1 VIIQCTSCQ
10 ARYHY
15 DESRFGGSSVKKI
28 KCTKCA
34 TVFEIL
40 NPAAPQA
47 PVAAPAPH
55 AAPPRSAADPSPN
68 EFSLDETALTEA
80 RSKRKSPPVGTSGT
94 AGVPGAPARVA
105 MPAASLAAE
114 GTGPIGMPDAAGTT
128 DRVPVPGSLRNPAR
142 SLRLPADQR
151 LSLACISGPD
161 SGRIFEIDRP
171 RVVIGRANADIVVAD
186 IQCSRQHA
194 AIEVMD
200 EHVFLVDLNST
211 NGTYVNDQRVTR
223 SELDNRAEF
232 EIGTTTLMLIRSY
245 ARESSSGNIT

>member
-1 VIIQCTSCQ
+1 MIIQCTSCQ

-28 KCTKCA
+28 KCTKCT
-34 TVFEIL
+34 TVFEIR
-40 NPAAPQA
+40 NPAVS
-47 PVAAPAPH
+47 PVPAASPA
-55 AAPPRSAADPSPN
+55 RSAAGPSPD
-68 EFSLDETALTEA
+68 EFSLDETAFSKA
-80 RSKRKSPPVGTSGT
+80 RKHNNPL

-105 MPAASLAAE
+105 VPVTSLAPE
-114 GTGPIGMPDAAGTT
+114 GTGPIGMPEAAGTT
-128 DRVPVPGSLRNPAR
+128 DRMPITGALRNPAR
-142 SLRLPADQR
+142 QLRLPADQR

-161 SGRIFEIDRP
+161 SGRIFEIDKP

-200 EHVFLVDLNST
+200 EHTFVVDLNST
-211 NGTYVNDQRVTR
+211 NGTYVNDQRV
-223 SELDNRAEF
+223 NRAELENRTEF

-245 ARESSSGNIT
+245 ARESPSGNV

>member
-1 VIIQCTSCQ
+1 MIIQCTSCQ

-15 DESRFGGSSVKKI
+15 DESRFGGASVKKI

-34 TVFEIL
+34 EIFDIL
-40 NPAAPQA
+40 NPAAPH
-47 PVAAPAPH
+47 APAVPAGPRVH
-55 AAPPRSAADPSPN
+55 APLPGRSAVDPTPN

-80 RSKRKSPPVGTSGT
+80 RSKRKGPQ
-94 AGVPGAPARVA
+94 AGVPGAPARVSIA
-105 MPAASLAAE
+105 ETSLAAE

-142 SLRLPADQR
+142 ALKLPADQR

-223 SELDNRAEF
+223 SELDNRMEF
-232 EIGTTTLMLIRSY
+232 EIGSTTLMLIRSY
-245 ARESSSGNIT
+245 ARESSSGNIS

>member
-15 DESRFGGSSVKKI
+15 DESRFGGASVKKI
-28 KCTKCA
+28 KCTKCT
-34 TVFEIL
+34 TVFEIR
-40 NPAAPQA
+40 NPAVSLAP
-47 PVAAPAPH
+47 PPSL
-55 AAPPRSAADPSPN
+55 PRSAAGPSPD

-80 RSKRKSPPVGTSGT
+80 RKRKNLAASI
-94 AGVPGAPARVA
+94 PGAPARAVVGTSVS
-105 MPAASLAAE
+105 PE

-128 DRVPVPGSLRNPAR
+128 DRVPLPGALRNPAR
-142 SLRLPADQR
+142 PLRLPSDQR

-161 SGRIFEIDRP
+161 SGRIFEIDKP

-200 EHVFLVDLNST
+200 EHTFVVDLNST
-211 NGTYVNDQRVTR
+211 NGTYVNDQRVNR
-223 SELDNRAEF
+223 AELDNRTEF
-232 EIGTTTLMLIRSY
+232 EIGTTTLMLIRSF
-245 ARESSSGNIT
+245 ARESQSGGVS

>member
-1 VIIQCTSCQ
+1 MIIQCTSCQ

-15 DESRFGGSSVKKI
+15 DESRFGGASVKKI

-34 TVFEIL
+34 TVFEIR
-40 NPAAPQA
+40 NPAVS
-47 PVAAPAPH
+47 PVPSSSH
-55 AAPPRSAADPSPN
+55 VRSGAGPSPD

-80 RSKRKSPPVGTSGT
+80 RKRKNIP
-94 AGVPGAPARVA
+94 AAVPGAAARVA
-105 MPAASLAAE
+105 MPVTSLAPE
-114 GTGPIGMPDAAGTT
+114 GTGPIGMPAAAAGTTT
-128 DRVPVPGSLRNPAR
+128 DRVPVPGAARNPAR
-142 SLRLPADQR
+142 PLRLPTDQR

-171 RVVIGRANADIVVAD
+171 RVVIGRANADVVVAD

-200 EHVFLVDLNST
+200 EHIFVVDLNST
-211 NGTYVNDQRVTR
+211 NGTYVNDQRV
-223 SELDNRAEF
+223 NRAELENRTEF

-245 ARESSSGNIT
+245 AREGSSGNV

>member
-15 DESRFGGSSVKKI
+15 DESRFGGAPVKRI
-28 KCTKCA
+28 KCTKCT
-34 TVFEIL
+34 TVFEIRNPAL
-40 NPAAPQA
+40 GNASVAPVARPGSNPAA
-47 PVAAPAPH
+47 
-55 AAPPRSAADPSPN
+55 D

-80 RSKRKSPPVGTSGT
+80 RKRKNAP
-94 AGVPGAPARVA
+94 AAIPGAPARA
-105 MPAASLAAE
+105 AIPAGGSSAPNSLMSEAAE
-114 GTGPIGMPDAAGTT
+114 GTGPIGGPDASVTT
-128 DRVPVPGSLRNPAR
+128 DRVAAAGAR
-142 SLRLPADQR
+142 MAARPLRLPTDQR

-161 SGRIFEIDRP
+161 SGRIFEIDKA

-200 EHVFLVDLNST
+200 EHVFVVDLNST
-211 NGTYVNDQRVTR
+211 NGTYVNDQRVNR
-223 SELDNRAEF
+223 SELENRTEF

-245 ARESSSGNIT
+245 AREGSTGG